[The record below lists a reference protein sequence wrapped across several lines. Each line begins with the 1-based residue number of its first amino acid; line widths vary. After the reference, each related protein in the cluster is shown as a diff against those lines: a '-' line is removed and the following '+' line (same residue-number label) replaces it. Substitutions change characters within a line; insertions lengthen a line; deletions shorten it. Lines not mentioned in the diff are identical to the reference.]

1 MKSIKRLALFTFCL
15 LVPVALFAQGLDT
28 ARLDKIFG
36 RSGQKLGEVYKFGF
50 PRTDLHVTMHGVAI
64 KPGLALGTW
73 AAFAGSDN
81 EAMVM
86 GDIVLLPSE
95 VASVM
100 LKLRQRGFEI
110 MALHNHLLGE
120 IPHVM
125 YMHYMGHGKAEELAE
140 SFKAALA
147 TSSTPMG
154 KPAAASK
161 SATEPA
167 FVKAVEDILGRKGA
181 FGGGVLAFGVPRG
194 ESILMSPGGMTLPPS
209 LGVAES
215 INFQEA
221 GPGKVA
227 ATGDFV
233 LIADE
238 VNPVISTLQEHHI
251 EIDALHSHMLTEQ
264 PRLFF
269 MHFWG
274 NGPTREVAEG
284 IKAALDKVH
293 TK

>member
-1 MKSIKRLALFTFCL
+1 MISTKRIAFFTFCL
-15 LVPVALFAQGLDT
+15 LVPAALLAQGLDT
-28 ARLDKIFG
+28 TKLDKIFG

-50 PRTDLHVTMHGVAI
+50 PRTDLHVMMHGVAI

-81 EAMVM
+81 DAMVM
-86 GDIVLLPSE
+86 GDIVLLQGE
-95 VASVM
+95 VGGVM
-100 LKLRQRGFEI
+100 LKLRQSGIEI
-110 MALHNHLLGE
+110 TALHNHLLGE
-120 IPHVM
+120 LPHVM

-147 TSSTPMG
+147 TSKTPMG
-154 KPAAASK
+154 KPAAPPKA
-161 SATEPA
+161 AEPA
-167 FVKAVEDILGRKGA
+167 FVKEVEDSLGRKGN
-181 FGGGVLAFGVPRG
+181 FGGGVLAFGVPRA
-194 ESILMSPGGMTLPPS
+194 EAILMSPGGMTMPPS

-227 ATGDFV
+227 TTGDFV
-233 LIADE
+233 LIAGE
-238 VNPVISTLQEHHI
+238 VNLVISTLEEHHI
-251 EIDALHSHMLTEQ
+251 DIEALHSHMLTEQ

-274 NGPTREVAEG
+274 YGPTKDVADG
-284 IKAALDKVH
+284 IKAALGKIH

>member
-1 MKSIKRLALFTFCL
+1 MISTKRIALFTFCL
-15 LVPVALFAQGLDT
+15 LVPAALLAQGLDT
-28 ARLDKIFG
+28 AKLDIIFG

-50 PRTDLHVTMHGVAI
+50 PRTDLHVTMHGIAI

-73 AAFAGSDN
+73 AAFAGNDDD
-81 EAMVM
+81 AMVM
-86 GDIVLLPSE
+86 GDIVLLPNE
-95 VASVM
+95 VQSVM
-100 LKLRQRGFEI
+100 LKLRQSGIEI

-120 IPHVM
+120 VPHVM
-125 YMHYMGHGKAEELAE
+125 YMHYLGHGKADVLAE

-147 TSSTPMG
+147 TSKTPMG
-154 KPAAASK
+154 KPAGTPQPAA
-161 SATEPA
+161 EPA
-167 FVKAVEDILGRKGA
+167 FVKEVEDTLGQQGK
-181 FGGGVLAFGVPRG
+181 FNGGVLAIVVPRA
-194 ESILMSPGGMTLPPS
+194 ETITMKEGGMAMPPS
-209 LGVAES
+209 MGVGES

-227 ATGDFV
+227 TTGDFV

-238 VNPVISTLQEHHI
+238 VNSVISTLEEHHI
-251 EIDALHSHMLTEQ
+251 DIEGLHSHMLTEQ

-274 NGPTREVAEG
+274 YGPTKEVAEG
-284 IKAALDKVH
+284 IKAALGKVH